1 MLTWVPQHGIGGA
14 QDLPLP
20 LELTVVAA
28 AAALI
33 ASVAVAAVA
42 WTRPR
47 YTALEPGGSA
57 RVAGLPLPRLTR
69 LVDSTAYAVIV
80 RGVGLL
86 AGGWFMLALVFGEDL
101 ATNPVFGV
109 FYVLVWVGLV
119 PASLL
124 LGPVV
129 RWLSPVRTLLLLI
142 GKAARIDPREGL
154 LPLSPRV
161 GVWPGA
167 LTLLAFTWQ
176 ELVNPESAY
185 LDGLRIWIA
194 GYLVV
199 TLLGGLLFGT
209 RWLAAADPFEVFSE
223 LVARLSPWAREDDLR
238 HEGRLLLR
246 SPLAHLAAAP
256 APPGVTAVVAVL
268 LGTTAYDS
276 LSSLAP
282 YVRLTQESSMDSELL
297 GTLVML
303 GLVLLVGVLLVAGA
317 ALTPTRDDTHG
328 DVAGRWRTTPG
339 LLSHALV
346 PIAVGYALAHY
357 LSTLPTTGLQTI
369 AQISDPLS
377 RGWNVFGTAGVSPS
391 YVFADHPT
399 VLATLVVLFVVVGH
413 VIGALAAHDRALT
426 IVPSGRERVAQLPM
440 LVVMVAITVAG
451 LLLLF
456 AG

>member
-1 MLTWVPQHGIGGA
+1 MTFAPQVWVPQHGIGGA

-20 LELTVVAA
+20 LGLTVIAA

-47 YTALEPGGSA
+47 YAAGSA
-57 RVAGLPLPRLTR
+57 GRPLPGLTR
-69 LVDSTAYAVIV
+69 LVDSVPYAVVV
-80 RGVGLL
+80 RGLGLL
-86 AGGWFMLALVFGEDL
+86 AGLWFLFALVFGEDL

-129 RWLSPVRTLLLLI
+129 RWLSPARTVLLLI
-142 GKAARIDPREGL
+142 GKVARIDPSEGL
-154 LPLSPRV
+154 LPLPPRV
-161 GVWPGA
+161 GVWPAA

-176 ELVNPESAY
+176 ELVNPQAVY
-185 LDGLRIWIA
+185 LDALRIWIA

-199 TLLGGLLFGT
+199 TLIGGLLFGT

-223 LVARLSPWAREDDLR
+223 LVARLSPWAREDDAAHR
-238 HEGRLLLR
+238 GQLLLR
-246 SPLAHLAAAP
+246 SPLAHLASAP
-256 APPGVTAVVAVL
+256 APAGVTAVVAVL

-282 YVRLTQESSMDSELL
+282 FVRSVQDSSVNSELL

-303 GLVLLVGVLLVAGA
+303 GLVLLVWLLLVAGA
-317 ALTPTRDDTHG
+317 AATPTRDG
-328 DVAGRWRTTPG
+328 VRASWRTTPG

-369 AQISDPLS
+369 AQLSDPLS
-377 RGWNVFGTAGVSPS
+377 RGWNAFGTAGISPS

-399 VLATLVVLFVVVGH
+399 VLATLVVLFVVGGH
-413 VIGALAAHDRALT
+413 VLGALAAHDRALT
-426 IVPSGRERVAQLPM
+426 VVPPGRERTAQIPM
-440 LVVMVAITVAG
+440 LAVMVTITVAG